1 VEFGSGAKRY
11 QQMQSAPFI
20 SGVGT
25 ALPENYVS
33 QEELTGA
40 LRQLWMQRYGDVSRF
55 DRLQGALGIQGRYL
69 ALPMNDYYAIDS
81 FAKGNDAWLRVAPE
95 IAEIAS
101 RKALDRAGLQPR
113 DIDHVFFVTVT
124 GISTPTID
132 VALSNRL
139 GMRRDLKRTPIFGLG
154 CGAGAA
160 GLARTADYVRGF
172 ARETA
177 MLVSVELCSLTLQRD
192 DLSAANII
200 ASGLFGDGAAAVEV
214 AGAERTNGATP
225 RVLATRSILYPDT
238 QRIIGWDVV
247 DGGFK
252 IVLSAHLT
260 QLVRSNIAREVDD
273 FLAANDLKR
282 AGIAHWIAHTGG
294 PKVLRILEEELHLP
308 DDALARSWRSL
319 KTTGNLSSASVLF
332 MLDDI
337 MNSPDAQPGE
347 YGVMIAMGPGFS
359 VELVLFGW

>member
-1 VEFGSGAKRY
+1 
-11 QQMQSAPFI
+11 MQSAPYI
-20 SGVGT
+20 AGVGA

-40 LRQLWMQRYGDVSRF
+40 LRELWKQRYGDVSRF
-55 DRLQGALGIQGRYL
+55 DRLQGALGIKGRYL
-69 ALPMNDYYAIDS
+69 ALPIAEYYGIDS
-81 FAKGNDAWLRVAPE
+81 VAKGNDAWLRVAPE
-95 IAEIAS
+95 MAELAA
-101 RKALDRAGLQPR
+101 RKALERAGLQPR
-113 DIDHVFFVTVT
+113 DIDHIFFVTVT
-124 GISTPTID
+124 GIATPTID
-132 VALSNRL
+132 VALSNL
-139 GMRRDLKRTPIFGLG
+139 LEMRRDLKRTPIFGLG

-172 ARETA
+172 SRDNA
-177 MLVSVELCSLTLQRD
+177 MLVSVELCSLTLQKS

-200 ASGLFGDGAAAVEV
+200 ASGLFGDGAAAVV
-214 AGAERTNGATP
+214 ISGADRDHAAKAAP

-260 QLVRSNIAREVDD
+260 DLVRKNIANEVDD
-273 FLAANDLKR
+273 FLRASDLTR
-282 AGIAHWIAHTGG
+282 RQVTHWIAHTGG
-294 PKVLRILEEELHLP
+294 PKVLRILETELDLP

-319 KTTGNLSSASVLF
+319 SATGNLSSASVLF
-332 MLDDI
+332 MLEELMNTDD
-337 MNSPDAQPGE
+337 AKPGD

>member
-1 VEFGSGAKRY
+1 
-11 QQMQSAPFI
+11 MQLAPCI

-40 LRQLWMQRYGDVSRF
+40 LRQLWMQRYGDVARF

-69 ALPMNDYYAIDS
+69 ALPMRDYYAIDS

-95 IAEIAS
+95 LAEAAS
-101 RKALDRAGLQPR
+101 RKALARAGLGPR

-124 GISTPTID
+124 GIATPTIN

-139 GMRRDLKRTPIFGLG
+139 GMRRDLKRSPIFGLG

-172 ARETA
+172 SRETA
-177 MLVSVELCSLTLQRD
+177 MLISVELCSLTLQKN

-200 ASGLFGDGAAAVEV
+200 ASGLFGDGAAAVV
-214 AGAERTNGATP
+214 VSGADRVDAATP

-238 QRIIGWDVV
+238 QRIIGWDLV

-260 QLVRSNIAREVDD
+260 ELVRSNIAREVDE
-273 FLAANDLKR
+273 FLAASNLKR
-282 AGIAHWIAHTGG
+282 ADIAHWIAHTGG
-294 PKVLRILEEELHLP
+294 PKVLRILEDELRLP
-308 DDALARSWRSL
+308 DEALERSWRSL
-319 KTTGNLSSASVLF
+319 KNTGNLSSASVLF
-332 MLDDI
+332 MLEDI
-337 MNSPDAQPGE
+337 IKREEARPGD